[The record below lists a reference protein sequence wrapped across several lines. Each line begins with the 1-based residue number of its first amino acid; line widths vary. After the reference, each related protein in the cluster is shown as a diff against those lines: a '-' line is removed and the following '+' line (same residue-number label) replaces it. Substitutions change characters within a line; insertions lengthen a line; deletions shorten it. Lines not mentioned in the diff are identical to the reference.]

1 MKDIQHLDGMREV
14 EIIQTLSR
22 KLPFYFILCLRVDR
36 LILKMELEINLM
48 VVLIY
53 LQMHLTI

>member
-1 MKDIQHLDGMREV
+1 MKGILHLDGMKEA
-14 EIIQTLSR
+14 EIIQILSR

-36 LILKMELEINLM
+36 LILKMVLEINLM